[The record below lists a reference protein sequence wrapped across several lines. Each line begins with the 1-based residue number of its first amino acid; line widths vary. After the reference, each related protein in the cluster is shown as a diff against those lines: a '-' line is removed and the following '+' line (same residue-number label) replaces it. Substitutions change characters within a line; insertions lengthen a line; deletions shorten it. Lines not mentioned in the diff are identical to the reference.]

1 MSNHARKLDCNKRRG
16 QKHRDSRRDKR
27 KQTQAHSKQTP
38 RGQRRALQFPTI
50 WQMPVKAW
58 TRSKAA

>member
-1 MSNHARKLDCNKRRG
+1 MANKQRKTEAHRRRRAR
-16 QKHRDSRRDKR
+16 HEDKR
-27 KQTQAHSKQTP
+27 ASKREQAHSKQTP